1 MLLYSSMKNIQTD
14 RQTEQRVGRKDQEE
28 QERVR
33 VRVIGIER
41 GILQLKSAMSDRES
55 DNQRVIIQHI
65 YLNVKST
72 TNLRTKA

>member
-1 MLLYSSMKNIQTD
+1 MLLLYSSMKNIQTD

-28 QERVR
+28 QER